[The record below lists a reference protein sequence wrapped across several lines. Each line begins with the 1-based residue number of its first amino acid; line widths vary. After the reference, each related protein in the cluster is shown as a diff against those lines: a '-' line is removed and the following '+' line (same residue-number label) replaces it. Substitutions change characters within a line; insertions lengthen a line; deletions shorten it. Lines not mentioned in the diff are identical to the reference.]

1 MICLLVEGNECC
13 KTGLWGKW
21 EYDHLWMIYYFTF
34 NLHASIKIVFFSVLD
49 TRLVTLFER
58 FVHFH
63 YLIDKYNP
71 RWKQITIIW
80 RELLIG
86 SFFQEK
92 KSVCFYIAVK
102 PYLKRFSKWYV
113 WYISLKCLTA
123 YFVSIIIY
131 DSGKAFMH
139 H

>member
-1 MICLLVEGNECC
+1 MICLLVEGNECY
-13 KTGLWGKW
+13 KKSLWGKW
-21 EYDHLWMIYYFTF
+21 EYDHLWRIYYFTF
-34 NLHASIKIVFFSVLD
+34 NLHACIKIVFFCFRYSFSYFVWKI
-49 TRLVTLFER
+49 
-58 FVHFH
+58 VHFH
-63 YLIDKYNP
+63 YLIDEYNP

-123 YFVSIIIY
+123 YFVSMIIY
-131 DSGKAFMH
+131 DSEKAFMH